1 MMYILYN
8 ILGLLVFLVVILPF
22 FLYRLFAEK
31 GFSER
36 FRQSIGLIRREEI
49 ANVMNTDCIWIHGAS
64 VGEIVATSP
73 IVKEIKKDMP
83 ERKVLV
89 SAFTVG
95 GYNMAKQIIPEADGY
110 IFFPLDLPWVAE
122 SVVRRVRPG
131 IFLPVETELW
141 PNFLRAIRER
151 NIPVMMVNGR
161 ISERS
166 VKTYKYLFSIWR
178 DMLRTV
184 SRFCMQ
190 SSIDANY
197 ITHLGADSKKIFV
210 TGNTKFDQT
219 YAEVTPEDLAN
230 YKTELGL
237 GNDAF
242 PVIVAGSTHAPE
254 EGLLLTAFTEL
265 RKQYPKARLIIA
277 PRWTDKVNEIGR
289 LCGKFDYQA
298 GLRSKLKDMD
308 GPRPEYPVVIIDT
321 IGELGRIYSI
331 GDIIFVGGSLKTGY
345 HGHNVLEPAAHAKPI
360 LVGPNMENFK
370 DSYALLSKAGA
381 LHTVQDVS
389 GLAKEFLRIAGDSSL
404 RKKMGDASMQ
414 VIRENRGAALNTMH
428 YLTDLL
434 EKASVPHAYTKEYPV
449 NTRNFNDA
457 GGGGLKHGAAII
469 QYIFH
474 IAHAPKRPWYAFILL
489 GLLRGLSYIYGFGAR
504 VNLWMYEAGILS
516 RRKLDC
522 CVISIGNIT
531 VGGTGKTPTAQRVAM
546 MIKDMGYR
554 VVILNRG
561 YRSHW
566 DKPLGVVSDG
576 KKIFMT
582 SYEAGDEAY
591 LMAKMMPGIPVV
603 IGKNR
608 DVTGSYAVDNLHAEV
623 IIMDDGYQ
631 HWQLNRDLDI
641 VLVDTLNLFGNGN
654 LLPRGI
660 LREPLNHLNR
670 ADMFLFTK
678 SDQSSQL
685 TRDILTENIRQY
697 NTEAPIVESI
707 HHAREFVEIADW
719 YKGIQQNP
727 IPLEELKSKKVMV
740 FSAIGNP
747 SSFEQNVS
755 GCGLEILEAIRYPD
769 HHDYGMLEM
778 QYIGERAA
786 ELNADALI
794 TTGKDAVKIPTEF
807 IYFNRE
813 IPLYV
818 MNMDIMVTRNEET
831 FDRKLKE
838 TVETVLKKAKK
849 KKESPGRKE
858 TGSILAN
865 ET

>member
-8 ILGLLVFLVVILPF
+8 ILGLLVFFIVILPF
-22 FLYRLFAEK
+22 FLYRLCTEK
-31 GFSER
+31 GFGVR
-36 FRQSIGLIRREEI
+36 FRQSMGLIRREEI
-49 ANVMNTDCIWIHGAS
+49 ANVMSSDCIWIHGAS

-73 IVKEIKKDMP
+73 IVKEIKKIMP

-89 SAFTVG
+89 SAFTVA

-110 IFFPLDLPWVAE
+110 IYFPLDLPWVAE
-122 SVVRRVRPG
+122 SVVRRVHPG

-141 PNFLRAIRER
+141 PNFLRAIRDR

-166 VKTYKYLFSIWR
+166 VKTYQYLFSIWR

-197 ITHLGADSKKIFV
+197 ITHLGADPKKIFV

-237 GNDAF
+237 GDDAY
-242 PVIVAGSTHAPE
+242 PVIVAGSTHTPE
-254 EGLLLTAFTEL
+254 ESILLTAFTEL

-277 PRWTDKVNEIGR
+277 PRWIDKVNEIRR
-289 LCGKFDYQA
+289 LSGKFNYQA

-308 GPRPEYPVVIIDT
+308 GSRPECPVLLIDT
-321 IGELGRIYSI
+321 IGELGRIYAV
-331 GDIIFVGGSLKTGY
+331 GDIVFVGGSLTKGY
-345 HGHNVLEPAAHAKPI
+345 GGHNVLEPAAHAKPI
-360 LVGPNMENFK
+360 LVGPSMLSFK
-370 DSYALLSKAGA
+370 DSYSLLTKAGA
-381 LHTVQDVS
+381 LHTVQGADDLV
-389 GLAKEFLRIAGDSSL
+389 KEFLQIAGDDSL
-404 RKKMGDASMQ
+404 RKKMGDASIQ

-474 IAHAPKRPWYAFILL
+474 IAHAPERPWYAFILM
-489 GLLRGLSYIYGFGAR
+489 GFLRGLSYVYGFGAR
-504 VNLWMYEAGILS
+504 VNLWLYEAGILS

-546 MIKDMGYR
+546 MVKDMGYR

-608 DVTGSYAVDNLHAEV
+608 DVTGSYAVDKLHAEV

-631 HWQLNRDLDI
+631 HW
-641 VLVDTLNLFGNGN
+641 
-654 LLPRGI
+654 
-660 LREPLNHLNR
+660 REPLKHLNR

-685 TRDILTENIRQY
+685 TRTSLTENIRQY

-707 HHAREFVEIADW
+707 HHAKEFVEIADW

-727 IPLEELKSKKVMV
+727 LPLEELEGKRVMV

-818 MNMDIMVTRNEET
+818 MNMDIMITRNEET

-838 TVETVLKKAKK
+838 TVETALKKANKK
-849 KKESPGRKE
+849 NEAHEIKE
-858 TGSILAN
+858 AVN
-865 ET
+865 V

>member
-8 ILGLLVFLVVILPF
+8 ILGLLAFFVLILPF
-22 FLYRLFAEK
+22 SIYRLVTEK
-31 GFSER
+31 GFSTR

-49 ANVMNTDCIWIHGAS
+49 ANVVNTDCIWIHGAS

-73 IVKEIKKDMP
+73 IVKEIKKTMP

-89 SAFTVG
+89 SAFTVP
-95 GYNMAKQIIPEADGY
+95 GYNMAKQIIPEADAIIY
-110 IFFPLDLPWVAE
+110 FPLDLAWVAE
-122 SVVRRVRPG
+122 SVVRRVHPG
-131 IFLPVETELW
+131 IFMPVETELW
-141 PNFLRAIRER
+141 PNFLRALRER

-166 VKTYKYLFSIWR
+166 VKTYQYLFSIWR

-197 ITHLGADSKKIFV
+197 ITHLGADPQKIFV

-230 YKTELGL
+230 YKMELGL
-237 GNDAF
+237 DKDAF
-242 PVIVAGSTHAPE
+242 PVILAGSTHAPE
-254 EGLLLTAFTEL
+254 EKYLLTAFSEL
-265 RKQYPKARLIIA
+265 HKKYPRARLIMA
-277 PRWTDKVNEIGR
+277 LRFNNRVDEIKR
-289 LCGKFDYQA
+289 LCDKYGYKA
-298 GLRSKLKDMD
+298 GLRSKLKNMN
-308 GPRPEYPVVIIDT
+308 GPRPEYPVVLIDT
-321 IGELGRIYSI
+321 IGELGRIYSV
-331 GDIIFVGGSLKTGY
+331 GDIVFIGGSLMNHG
-345 HGHNVLEPAAHAKPI
+345 GHNVLEPAAHAKPI
-360 LVGPNMENFK
+360 VVGPSMQNFK
-370 DSYALLSKAGA
+370 DSYSLLSKAGA
-381 LHTVQDVS
+381 LRTVQDTG
-389 GLAKEFLRIAGDSSL
+389 GLTKAFLEIAGDDAL
-404 RKKMGDASMQ
+404 RRKMGEASLQ

-434 EKASVPHAYTKEYPV
+434 QKASVPHAYTKEYPV

-474 IAHAPKRPWYAFILL
+474 MAHAPERPWYAFILL
-489 GLLRGLSYIYGFGAR
+489 GFLRGLSYLYGFGAR
-504 VNLWMYEAGILS
+504 VNLWMYEAGLLT

-531 VGGTGKTPTAQRVAM
+531 VGGTGKTPTAQRVAE
-546 MIKDMGYR
+546 MIKNLGYR

-576 KKIFMT
+576 KKIYMT

-591 LMAKMMPGIPVV
+591 LMAKMMPGVPVV

-608 DVTGSYAVDNLHAEV
+608 DVTGRYAVEELHAEV

-631 HWQLNRDLDI
+631 HWQLKRDLDI

-660 LREPLNHLNR
+660 LREPLSHLNR
-670 ADMFLFTK
+670 ADLFLFTK

-685 TRDILTENIRQY
+685 TRTSLAENIRQY
-697 NTEAPIVESI
+697 NTKAPIVESI
-707 HHAREFVEIADW
+707 HHAKEFVEIADW
-719 YKGIQQNP
+719 YKGIQQNAL
-727 IPLEELKSKKVMV
+727 PLKELQGKRVMV

-755 GCGLEILEAIRYPD
+755 GCGLEIVEAIRYPD

-778 QYIGERAA
+778 QYIGERAN
-786 ELNADALI
+786 ELKADALI

-818 MNMDIMVTRNEET
+818 MNMDIMVTRNGET
-831 FDRKLKE
+831 FDRKLAD
-838 TVETVLKKAKK
+838 TVREVVSQNKRKGSQQNEGIRSAK
-849 KKESPGRKE
+849 PVQN
-858 TGSILAN
+858 A
-865 ET
+865 

>member
-8 ILGLLVFLVVILPF
+8 ILGLLVFFIVILPF
-22 FLYRLFAEK
+22 FLYRLCTEK
-31 GFSER
+31 GFGVR
-36 FRQSIGLIRREEI
+36 FRQSMGLIRREEI
-49 ANVMNTDCIWIHGAS
+49 ANVMSSDCIWIHGAS

-73 IVKEIKKDMP
+73 IVKEIKKIMP

-89 SAFTVG
+89 SAFTVA

-110 IFFPLDLPWVAE
+110 IYFPLDLPWVAE
-122 SVVRRVRPG
+122 SVVRRVHPG

-141 PNFLRAIRER
+141 PNFLRAIRDR

-166 VKTYKYLFSIWR
+166 VKTYQYLFSIWR

-197 ITHLGADSKKIFV
+197 ITHLGADPKKIFV

-237 GNDAF
+237 GDDAY
-242 PVIVAGSTHAPE
+242 PVIVAGSTHTPE
-254 EGLLLTAFTEL
+254 ESILLTAFTEL

-277 PRWTDKVNEIGR
+277 PRWIDKVNEIRR
-289 LCGKFDYQA
+289 LSGKFNYQA

-308 GPRPEYPVVIIDT
+308 GSRPECPVLLIDT
-321 IGELGRIYSI
+321 IGELGRIYAV
-331 GDIIFVGGSLKTGY
+331 GDIVFVGGSLTKGY
-345 HGHNVLEPAAHAKPI
+345 GGHNVLEPAAHAKPI
-360 LVGPNMENFK
+360 LVGPSMLSFK
-370 DSYALLSKAGA
+370 DSYSLLTKAGA
-381 LHTVQDVS
+381 LHTVQGADDLV
-389 GLAKEFLRIAGDSSL
+389 KEFLQIAGDDSL

-449 NTRNFNDA
+449 NTRNFNDS

-474 IAHAPKRPWYAFILL
+474 IAHAPERPWYAFILM
-489 GLLRGLSYIYGFGAR
+489 GFLRGLSYVYGFGAR
-504 VNLWMYEAGILS
+504 VNLWLYEAGILS

-546 MIKDMGYR
+546 MVKDMGYR

-608 DVTGSYAVDNLHAEV
+608 DVTGSYAVDKLHAEV

-631 HWQLNRDLDI
+631 HWQLKRDLDI

-660 LREPLNHLNR
+660 LREPLKHLNR

-685 TRDILTENIRQY
+685 TRTSLTENIRQY

-707 HHAREFVEIADW
+707 HHAKEFVEIADW

-727 IPLEELKSKKVMV
+727 LPLEELEGKRVMV

-818 MNMDIMVTRNEET
+818 MNMDIMITRNEET

-838 TVETVLKKAKK
+838 TVETALKKANKK
-849 KKESPGRKE
+849 NEAHEIKE
-858 TGSILAN
+858 AVN
-865 ET
+865 V

>member
-8 ILGLLVFLVVILPF
+8 ILGLLAFFVLILPF
-22 FLYRLFAEK
+22 SIYRLVTEK
-31 GFSER
+31 GFSTR

-49 ANVMNTDCIWIHGAS
+49 ANVVNTDCIWIHGAS

-73 IVKEIKKDMP
+73 IVKEIKKTMP

-89 SAFTVG
+89 SAFTVP
-95 GYNMAKQIIPEADGY
+95 GYNMAKQIIPEADAIIY
-110 IFFPLDLPWVAE
+110 FPLDLAWVAE
-122 SVVRRVRPG
+122 SVVRRVHPG
-131 IFLPVETELW
+131 IFMPVETELW
-141 PNFLRAIRER
+141 PNFLRALRER

-166 VKTYKYLFSIWR
+166 VKTYQYLFSIWR

-197 ITHLGADSKKIFV
+197 ITHLGADPQKIFV

-230 YKTELGL
+230 YKMELGL
-237 GNDAF
+237 DKDAF
-242 PVIVAGSTHAPE
+242 PVILAGSTHAPE
-254 EGLLLTAFTEL
+254 EKYLLTAFSEL
-265 RKQYPKARLIIA
+265 HKKYPRARLIMA
-277 PRWTDKVNEIGR
+277 LRFNNRVDEIKR
-289 LCGKFDYQA
+289 LCDKYGYKA
-298 GLRSKLKDMD
+298 GLRSKLKNMN
-308 GPRPEYPVVIIDT
+308 GPRPEYPVVLIDT
-321 IGELGRIYSI
+321 IGELGRIYSV
-331 GDIIFVGGSLKTGY
+331 GDIVFIGGSLMNHG
-345 HGHNVLEPAAHAKPI
+345 GHNVLEPAAHAKPI
-360 LVGPNMENFK
+360 VVGPSMQNFK
-370 DSYALLSKAGA
+370 DSYSLLSKAGA
-381 LHTVQDVS
+381 LRTVQDTG
-389 GLAKEFLRIAGDSSL
+389 GLTKAFLEIAGDDAL
-404 RKKMGDASMQ
+404 RRKMGEASLQ

-434 EKASVPHAYTKEYPV
+434 QKASVPHAYTKEYPV

-474 IAHAPKRPWYAFILL
+474 MAHAPERPWYAFILL
-489 GLLRGLSYIYGFGAR
+489 GFLRGLSYLYGFGAR
-504 VNLWMYEAGILS
+504 VNLWMYEAGLLT

-531 VGGTGKTPTAQRVAM
+531 VGGTGKTPTAQRVAE
-546 MIKDMGYR
+546 MIKNLGYR

-576 KKIFMT
+576 KKIYMT

-591 LMAKMMPGIPVV
+591 LMAKMMPGVPVV

-608 DVTGSYAVDNLHAEV
+608 DVTGRYAVEELHAEV

-660 LREPLNHLNR
+660 LREPLSHLNR
-670 ADMFLFTK
+670 ADLFLFTK

-685 TRDILTENIRQY
+685 TRTSLAENIRQY
-697 NTEAPIVESI
+697 NTKAPIVESI
-707 HHAREFVEIADW
+707 HHAKEFVEIADW
-719 YKGIQQNP
+719 YKGIQQNAL
-727 IPLEELKSKKVMV
+727 PLKELQGKRVMV

-755 GCGLEILEAIRYPD
+755 GCGLEIVEAIRYPD

-778 QYIGERAA
+778 QYIGERAN
-786 ELNADALI
+786 ELKADALI

-818 MNMDIMVTRNEET
+818 MNMDIMVTRNGET
-831 FDRKLKE
+831 FDRKLAD
-838 TVETVLKKAKK
+838 TVREVVSQNKRKGSQQNEGIRSAK
-849 KKESPGRKE
+849 PVQN
-858 TGSILAN
+858 A
-865 ET
+865 

>member
-8 ILGLLVFLVVILPF
+8 ILGLLAFFVLILPF
-22 FLYRLFAEK
+22 SVYRLVTEK
-31 GFSER
+31 GFSAR
-36 FRQSIGLIRREEI
+36 FRQSLGLIRREEI
-49 ANVMNTDCIWIHGAS
+49 ANVSNTDCIWIHGAS

-73 IVKEIKKDMP
+73 IVKEIKKIMP

-89 SAFTVG
+89 SAFTVP
-95 GYNMAKQIIPEADGY
+95 GYNMASQIISEADAIIY
-110 IFFPLDLPWVAE
+110 FPLDLAWVAE
-122 SVVRRVRPG
+122 SVVRRVHPG
-131 IFLPVETELW
+131 IFMPVETELW
-141 PNFLRAIRER
+141 PNFLRALRER

-166 VKTYKYLFSIWR
+166 VKTYQYLFSIWR

-197 ITHLGADSKKIFV
+197 ITHLGADPQKIFV

-230 YKTELGL
+230 YKMELGL
-237 GNDAF
+237 GEDAF
-242 PVIVAGSTHAPE
+242 PVILAGSTHAPE
-254 EGLLLTAFTEL
+254 EQYVLTAFSEL
-265 RKQYPKARLIIA
+265 HKKYPKARLIMA
-277 PRWTDKVNEIGR
+277 LRFNNRVDEIRR
-289 LCGKFDYQA
+289 LCDKFGYQA
-298 GLRSKLKDMD
+298 GLRSKLKDMS
-308 GPRPEYPVVIIDT
+308 GPRPEYPVVLIDT
-321 IGELGRIYSI
+321 IGELGRIYSV
-331 GDIIFVGGSLKTGY
+331 GDLVFVGGSLMNHG
-345 HGHNVLEPAAHAKPI
+345 GHNVLEPAAHAKPI
-360 LVGPNMENFK
+360 VVGPSMQNFK
-370 DSYALLSKAGA
+370 DSYSLLSKAGA
-381 LHTVQDVS
+381 LRTVQDTGS
-389 GLAKEFLRIAGDSSL
+389 LTKTFLEIAGNDALRRQMGEASL
-404 RKKMGDASMQ
+404 Q

-428 YLTDLL
+428 YLEDLL

-457 GGGGLKHGAAII
+457 GGGGLKHSAAIV

-474 IAHAPKRPWYAFILL
+474 MAHAPERPWYAFILL
-489 GLLRGLSYIYGFGAR
+489 GFLRGLSYLYGFGAR
-504 VNLWMYEAGILS
+504 VNLWLYEAGFLS
-516 RRKLDC
+516 RRKLNC

-531 VGGTGKTPTAQRVAM
+531 VGGTGKTPTAQRVAK
-546 MIKDMGYR
+546 MIKNLGYR

-576 KKIFMT
+576 RKIFMT

-591 LMAKMMPGIPVV
+591 LMAKMMPGVPVV

-608 DVTGSYAVDNLHAEV
+608 DVTGSYAVEKLNAEV

-631 HWQLNRDLDI
+631 HWQLERDLDI

-660 LREPLNHLNR
+660 LREPLSHLNR
-670 ADMFLFTK
+670 ADLFLFTK

-685 TRDILTENIRQY
+685 TRSSLTENIRQY
-697 NTEAPIVESI
+697 NTKAPIVESI
-707 HHAREFVEIADW
+707 HHAKEFVEIADW

-727 IPLEELKSKKVMV
+727 LPLEELKGKRVMV

-755 GCGLEILEAIRYPD
+755 GCGLDIVEAIRYPD

-778 QYIGERAA
+778 QYIGERASK
-786 ELNADALI
+786 LKADALI

-807 IYFNRE
+807 IYFNRD

-818 MNMDIMVTRNEET
+818 MNMDIMITRNEES
-831 FDRKLKE
+831 FDNLLKE
-838 TVETVLKKAKK
+838 TVETSLRKANKK
-849 KKESPGRKE
+849 KSEVPKLKEAV
-858 TGSILAN
+858 SI
-865 ET
+865 